1 MMEETLKHVEPM
13 DIVTSEMMA
22 VLGKYF
28 TTGQILTDDTVNA
41 AIDKY
46 NAEIAKGE

>member
-1 MMEETLKHVEPM
+1 MMDKTLEHVKPM
-13 DIVTSEMMA
+13 DIVTSEMMN
-22 VLGKYF
+22 LLYKYF
-28 TTGQILTDDTVNA
+28 GTGQILTDDTVNA

>member
-13 DIVTSEMMA
+13 DIVTSEMMT
-22 VLGKYF
+22 LLRKYF
-28 TTGQILTDDTVNA
+28 EVGQILTADALNA